1 MKSKYHSNILQLIK
15 EPKSEAPKS
24 YRFSKRFKEFVMKDS
39 IPGEGF
45 NEKLA
50 YIVYDYMLSEKD
62 RKDSLKELERQIA
75 EKEKQLET
83 LSSKISLLLNVKSS
97 IDDISSCFEDIKKEF
112 KDIGASL
119 EKYKTI
125 I

>member
-1 MKSKYHSNILQLIK
+1 
-15 EPKSEAPKS
+15 
-24 YRFSKRFKEFVMKDS
+24 MKDT
-39 IPGEGF
+39 IPGDGF

-62 RKDSLKELERQIA
+62 RKDCLKELERQIA

-112 KDIGASL
+112 KDINTSL
-119 EKYKTI
+119 EKYKKI